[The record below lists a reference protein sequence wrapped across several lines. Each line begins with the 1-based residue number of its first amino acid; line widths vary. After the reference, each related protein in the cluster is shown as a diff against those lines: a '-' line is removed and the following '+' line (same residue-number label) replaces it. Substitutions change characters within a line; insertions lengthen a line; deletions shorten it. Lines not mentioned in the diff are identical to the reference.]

1 MKRILFIII
10 AAVFSL
16 DAGWAT
22 VMDYASHSALSS
34 GRWVK
39 IRVDKSGVY
48 RLTASALREMGFE
61 NPAQV
66 SVHGYGGWMLE
77 EDFSEA
83 VYQDDVPAVPV
94 WREGD
99 AIYFYAKGPVKWD
112 YEYNGDIR
120 GDMFVHEN
128 NPYAT
133 AGYYFVT
140 DATEPS
146 AMTEL
151 ASVEGA
157 VRQITTFDDFQVW
170 EREAVAVNESGRQ
183 LFGESF
189 ISTSSRDFSFS
200 VPGITQDDA
209 IVSMRFIANAKAG
222 RNVSL
227 IVGDAELGLYI
238 RANNGANSSYTKAI
252 AAEGA
257 MTWSGEKTEDVEM
270 TVSYEGTGDQN
281 VHLDYIRLQVKRA
294 LQLYGAETAF
304 RSVEALNNVSRFQ
317 LGNASESTIVW
328 DITDTQAPRVVQTS
342 LDGSTLSFSISAS
355 SQLREFVAF
364 DKNKINN
371 EPTIVGEINPQDL
384 HGLETP
390 DMVIIAPEAFT
401 TQAERLAEAHRERD
415 GLAVV
420 VVTPESIYNEFSSGT
435 PDATAYRRFLKM
447 FYDRGTEGAASL
459 RYLLLF
465 GDGCY
470 DNRGLTSEWS
480 QNSSLLANML
490 LTYQSENSVDI
501 NSYTTDD
508 YFGFLEDG
516 SGGSIAGSRLCIGI
530 GRLPIRTNAE
540 ARAAVDKILSYM
552 DNSLPGNWKNN
563 VTFVA
568 DDGSNADLSSSDGP
582 QQHMEHADE
591 LAELVN
597 TNHPEFRVNK
607 LYFDAYTKDRTGGN
621 ASYPD
626 VEANLQ
632 KQLKNGLMVLNYV
645 GHGNTTSWSDE
656 AVMTQSDIQQA
667 TYPYLPLWITAT
679 CDFTRFDA
687 LATSAGESVFL
698 NEKSGGIALFTT
710 TRTVYSGPN
719 LEINRAIIN
728 NLFTRNGD
736 GRHRTLG
743 EVLQEAK
750 SSLGSDSN
758 KLKFM
763 LIGDP
768 ALRLSFPDYEIVV
781 TEINGEPVDVLNPT
795 TIKALERVTVSGEIR
810 TPEGAKDTQF
820 NGTLRSTIFDS
831 RQTIT
836 TLDNFGTGEY
846 FEYTDYPNTL
856 YTGNDSV
863 RGGEFSFTFTVPK
876 DITYSNDFGKMN
888 FYAFSEQDSIEAQGS
903 FLDFRVGGTSDT
915 GTDDTAGP
923 EIRYFYL
930 NDTTFTDGGKVNL
943 TPLFVA
949 SLWDQSGINI
959 TGSSIGHDMML
970 IIDNQVAQSYTLNDY
985 YELTGDDGSGR
996 VVFSIPELKPGMH
1009 TAEFK
1014 VWDVLNNSTTQT
1026 FTFEAVEDLDPQ
1038 LINLYASPTPARGQ
1052 VTFYLEHNLPESQ
1065 LNVRIEVFDMA
1076 GRLRWSH
1083 EENGASE
1090 AFESYQVTWNLMGN
1104 GSGRMLPGVYIY
1116 RASLRAGKSQ
1126 TVSDAK
1132 KMIILA
1138 Q

>member
-1 MKRILFIII
+1 MKCKICKATAVVALRSHNAAFCPDCYLKFFARQVEKGIEGQKLFTRDERIL
-10 AAVFSL
+10 V
-16 DAGWAT
+16 
-22 VMDYASHSALSS
+22 ALSGGKDS
-34 GRWVK
+34 
-39 IRVDKSGVY
+39 
-48 RLTASALREMGFE
+48 LAL
-61 NPAQV
+61 
-66 SVHGYGGWMLE
+66 MLE
-77 EDFSEA
+77 LSRQG
-83 VYQDDVPAVPV
+83 YDVTGLHIDLGIPESSPV
-94 WREGD
+94 ARGVVER
-99 AIYFYAKGPVKWD
+99 FCAKHGLKLMVK
-112 YEYNGDIR
+112 
-120 GDMFVHEN
+120 
-128 NPYAT
+128 
-133 AGYYFVT
+133 
-140 DATEPS
+140 
-146 AMTEL
+146 EL
-151 ASVEGA
+151 
-157 VRQITTFDDFQVW
+157 
-170 EREAVAVNESGRQ
+170 
-183 LFGESF
+183 
-189 ISTSSRDFSFS
+189 
-200 VPGITQDDA
+200 
-209 IVSMRFIANAKAG
+209 
-222 RNVSL
+222 
-227 IVGDAELGLYI
+227 
-238 RANNGANSSYTKAI
+238 
-252 AAEGA
+252 AAEGLA
-257 MTWSGEKTEDVEM
+257 IP
-270 TVSYEGTGDQN
+270 
-281 VHLDYIRLQVKRA
+281 LVK
-294 LQLYGAETAF
+294 
-304 RSVEALNNVSRFQ
+304 
-317 LGNASESTIVW
+317 
-328 DITDTQAPRVVQTS
+328 
-342 LDGSTLSFSISAS
+342 
-355 SQLREFVAF
+355 
-364 DKNKINN
+364 
-371 EPTIVGEINPQDL
+371 
-384 HGLETP
+384 
-390 DMVIIAPEAFT
+390 
-401 TQAERLAEAHRERD
+401 ERLNRPVCSACGKIKRHFFNKVALD
-415 GLAVV
+415 
-420 VVTPESIYNEFSSGT
+420 
-435 PDATAYRRFLKM
+435 
-447 FYDRGTEGAASL
+447 EG
-459 RYLLLF
+459 
-465 GDGCY
+465 
-470 DNRGLTSEWS
+470 
-480 QNSSLLANML
+480 
-490 LTYQSENSVDI
+490 
-501 NSYTTDD
+501 
-508 YFGFLEDG
+508 
-516 SGGSIAGSRLCIGI
+516 
-530 GRLPIRTNAE
+530 
-540 ARAAVDKILSYM
+540 
-552 DNSLPGNWKNN
+552 
-563 VTFVA
+563 
-568 DDGSNADLSSSDGP
+568 
-582 QQHMEHADE
+582 
-591 LAELVN
+591 
-597 TNHPEFRVNK
+597 
-607 LYFDAYTKDRTGGN
+607 
-621 ASYPD
+621 
-626 VEANLQ
+626 
-632 KQLKNGLMVLNYV
+632 
-645 GHGNTTSWSDE
+645 
-656 AVMTQSDIQQA
+656 
-667 TYPYLPLWITAT
+667 
-679 CDFTRFDA
+679 FDA

-795 TIKALERVTVSGEIR
+795 TIKALERVTVLGEIR

-836 TLDNFGTGEY
+836 TLDNFGTGEH